1 MEVSVSCRIVVFFF
15 FNAPATTEI
24 YTLSLHDALPILGLI
39 GLSRVYLG
47 AHYVTD
53 VFVGWAIGL
62 VLGGGAAYFLKTKVF
77 SQKKER

>member
-1 MEVSVSCRIVVFFF
+1 M
-15 FNAPATTEI
+15 
-24 YTLSLHDALPILGLI
+24 GLI

-62 VLGGGAAYFLKTKVF
+62 VLGGGVAYLLKAKVF
-77 SQKKER
+77 SQKREIDRL